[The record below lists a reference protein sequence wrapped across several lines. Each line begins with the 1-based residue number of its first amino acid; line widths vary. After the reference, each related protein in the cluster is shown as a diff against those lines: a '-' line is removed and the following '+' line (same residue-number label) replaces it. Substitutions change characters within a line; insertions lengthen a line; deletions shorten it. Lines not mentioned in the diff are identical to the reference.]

1 MWPVSTFEKRKKGKT
16 FFVSTFLDCYNCYSS
31 IKKSLKKVDT
41 SSKKSLEKVDTLSK
55 KSLEK
60 VDTLSKKSLEKVLVL
75 GAKALRIAYFKSISI
90 QIKGNYFFVSSILSS
105 SFQKKAQ

>member
-16 FFVSTFLDCYNCYSS
+16 FFVSTFLDCYNYYSS

-75 GAKALRIAYFKSISI
+75 DYTLDILDKELKS
-90 QIKGNYFFVSSILSS
+90 YAE
-105 SFQKKAQ
+105 KKS

>member
-1 MWPVSTFEKRKKGKT
+1 MSTFEKRKKGKT
-16 FFVSTFLDCYNCYSS
+16 FFVSTFLDCYNCSSS

-60 VDTLSKKSLEKVLVL
+60 VDTSSKKSLEKVLVL
-75 GAKALRIAYFKSISI
+75 DYTLDILDKELKS
-90 QIKGNYFFVSSILSS
+90 YAE
-105 SFQKKAQ
+105 KKS

>member
-75 GAKALRIAYFKSISI
+75 DYTLDILDKELKS
-90 QIKGNYFFVSSILSS
+90 YAE
-105 SFQKKAQ
+105 KKS

>member
-1 MWPVSTFEKRKKGKT
+1 MSTFEKRKKGKT

-75 GAKALRIAYFKSISI
+75 DYTLDILDKELKS
-90 QIKGNYFFVSSILSS
+90 YAE
-105 SFQKKAQ
+105 KKS

>member
-1 MWPVSTFEKRKKGKT
+1 MCLL
-16 FFVSTFLDCYNCYSS
+16 FLTATNYYSS

-60 VDTLSKKSLEKVLVL
+60 VLVLDYTIDILDKELKSYAEKKS
-75 GAKALRIAYFKSISI
+75 
-90 QIKGNYFFVSSILSS
+90 
-105 SFQKKAQ
+105 

>member
-1 MWPVSTFEKRKKGKT
+1 MSTFEKRKKGKT
-16 FFVSTFLDCYNCYSS
+16 FFVSTFLDCYNYYSS

-60 VDTLSKKSLEKVLVL
+60 VDTSSKKSLEKVLVL
-75 GAKALRIAYFKSISI
+75 DYTLDILDKELKS
-90 QIKGNYFFVSSILSS
+90 YAE
-105 SFQKKAQ
+105 KKS

>member
-41 SSKKSLEKVDTLSK
+41 SSKKSLEKVLVLDYTLDILDKELKSYAEK
-55 KSLEK
+55 KS
-60 VDTLSKKSLEKVLVL
+60 
-75 GAKALRIAYFKSISI
+75 
-90 QIKGNYFFVSSILSS
+90 
-105 SFQKKAQ
+105 

>member
-16 FFVSTFLDCYNCYSS
+16 FFVSTFLDCYNYYSS

-60 VDTLSKKSLEKVLVL
+60 VDTSSKKSLEKVLVL
-75 GAKALRIAYFKSISI
+75 DYTLDILDKELKS
-90 QIKGNYFFVSSILSS
+90 YAE
-105 SFQKKAQ
+105 KKS

>member
-1 MWPVSTFEKRKKGKT
+1 MIQASNQPLYPESDFTLMCLLLK
-16 FFVSTFLDCYNCYSS
+16 YSS

-75 GAKALRIAYFKSISI
+75 DYTLDILDKELKS
-90 QIKGNYFFVSSILSS
+90 YAE
-105 SFQKKAQ
+105 KKS

>member
-1 MWPVSTFEKRKKGKT
+1 MSTFEKRKKGKT
-16 FFVSTFLDCYNCYSS
+16 FFVSTFLDCYNYYSS

-75 GAKALRIAYFKSISI
+75 DYTLDILDKELKS
-90 QIKGNYFFVSSILSS
+90 YAE
-105 SFQKKAQ
+105 KKS

>member
-1 MWPVSTFEKRKKGKT
+1 MCLL
-16 FFVSTFLDCYNCYSS
+16 FFTATNYYSS

-41 SSKKSLEKVDTLSK
+41 SSKKSREKVDTLSK

-75 GAKALRIAYFKSISI
+75 DYTLDILDKELKS
-90 QIKGNYFFVSSILSS
+90 YAE
-105 SFQKKAQ
+105 KKSWTKTYRMEKYY

>member
-60 VDTLSKKSLEKVLVL
+60 VDTSSKKSLEKVLVL
-75 GAKALRIAYFKSISI
+75 DYTLDILDKELKS
-90 QIKGNYFFVSSILSS
+90 YAE
-105 SFQKKAQ
+105 KKS

>member
-1 MWPVSTFEKRKKGKT
+1 LKKEKKEKH
-16 FFVSTFLDCYNCYSS
+16 FLCLLFLTATNYYSS

-75 GAKALRIAYFKSISI
+75 DYTLDILDKELKS
-90 QIKGNYFFVSSILSS
+90 YAE
-105 SFQKKAQ
+105 KKS

>member
-1 MWPVSTFEKRKKGKT
+1 MCLL
-16 FFVSTFLDCYNCYSS
+16 FLTATNYYSS

-75 GAKALRIAYFKSISI
+75 DYTLVILDKELKS
-90 QIKGNYFFVSSILSS
+90 YAE
-105 SFQKKAQ
+105 KKS

>member
-16 FFVSTFLDCYNCYSS
+16 FFVSTFLDCYNCYNS

-41 SSKKSLEKVDTLSK
+41 LSKKSLEKIDTLSK

-75 GAKALRIAYFKSISI
+75 DYTLDILDKELKS
-90 QIKGNYFFVSSILSS
+90 YAE
-105 SFQKKAQ
+105 KKS

>member
-1 MWPVSTFEKRKKGKT
+1 MIQASNQPLYPESDFTLMCLLLK
-16 FFVSTFLDCYNCYSS
+16 YSS

-60 VDTLSKKSLEKVLVL
+60 VLVLDYTLDILDKELKSYAEKKS
-75 GAKALRIAYFKSISI
+75 
-90 QIKGNYFFVSSILSS
+90 
-105 SFQKKAQ
+105 

>member
-60 VDTLSKKSLEKVLVL
+60 VDTLSKKSLEKVDTLSKKSLEKVLVL
-75 GAKALRIAYFKSISI
+75 DYTLDILDKELKS
-90 QIKGNYFFVSSILSS
+90 YAE
-105 SFQKKAQ
+105 KKS

>member
-1 MWPVSTFEKRKKGKT
+1 M
-16 FFVSTFLDCYNCYSS
+16 STFLDCYNYYSS

-75 GAKALRIAYFKSISI
+75 DYTLDILDKELKS
-90 QIKGNYFFVSSILSS
+90 YAE
-105 SFQKKAQ
+105 KKSWTKTYRMEKYY